1 MTERDKALMR
11 VQTCGFAVTEA
22 VLFLDTHP
30 TDSAAREY
38 YDKAVKDYNAA
49 VMNYITSFGP
59 LDMTQVQS
67 SGGWSWTEGCMPWE
81 EDCNVEI

>member
-30 TDSAAREY
+30 NNEEALEY
-38 YDKAVKDYNAA
+38 YHKACDEYNNA
-49 VMNYITSFGP
+49 VSNFIANFGP
-59 LDMTQVQS
+59 LDMTQVQR
-67 SGGWSWTEGCMPWE
+67 GAGWTWTEGCMPWE
-81 EDCNVEI
+81 ADCNVEI